1 MADKKAVYL
10 VSGVEYADESK
21 AIASLLGQHGS
32 GLVDVEW
39 LDVAG
44 HDDAN
49 RVFIAKQE
57 AVLWLRYLRNHGR
70 SAYDITQPKEATVSE
85 PKVYFDKD
93 GNERTLTSPHM
104 AKVMLDSGELF
115 RENPKLKQD
124 AKQQDDQLAVQPD
137 GTQNPPAP
145 SRAPAKADAPKGDD
159 TRPQEVKPDGTLVEP
174 ADALRADKPAK
185 PSDAPQAPNVTTGKP
200 GNGDKG
206 KTGVL

>member
-1 MADKKAVYL
+1 
-10 VSGVEYADESK
+10 
-21 AIASLLGQHGS
+21 
-32 GLVDVEW
+32 
-39 LDVAG
+39 
-44 HDDAN
+44 
-49 RVFIAKQE
+49 
-57 AVLWLRYLRNHGR
+57 
-70 SAYDITQPKEATVSE
+70 
-85 PKVYFDKD
+85 
-93 GNERTLTSPHM
+93 
-104 AKVMLDSGELF
+104 MLDSGELF